1 MNAIKNLK
9 IGGRVQT
16 LLALQAAI
24 MIILAAVA
32 ILTMQKIGNELTD
45 IAEEDIPLTEI
56 LQAVTVHQLEQAIQT
71 ERAIAIASAKTGHA
85 VNDIVEVEKRFTALA
100 NKVDGEIKEAEKIAE
115 HGSIHSHSAAG
126 REKFKSVL
134 ERLKVIEKEH
144 ATFDE
149 HALDL
154 ISRVKAGELD
164 GIEVLE
170 KQVHEEEEN
179 LDHAV
184 ETLLE
189 EVSKFTQDAARTA
202 LKDEQQGLMILMIV
216 AGVGIV
222 LGVGFGIAISRSIVK
237 PVGDITDAMERLSE
251 GNLEVETPQSRFNDE
266 VATMRNALEVFREKS
281 RKAVEAEALAAETR
295 ERQQERQS
303 EINQLIGIFGASI
316 GGIFDLISHSSSS
329 MVEKSNGMREDA
341 ANTLQLSESVLGEA
355 DQTSSIAQQLSA
367 ATEELAASIAEIA
380 QQATNSLNVATN
392 AKSEAER
399 SADEVEALTDAA
411 ERIGEVVQLIT
422 DIAEQTNLLALNATI
437 EAARAGDAG
446 KGFAVVA
453 SEVKNLAD
461 QTSKATAG
469 ITEHVNSIR
478 RASEASAKSIS
489 DISTTINQVS
499 EFSSGI
505 ASAITQ
511 QESTTQEISRSV
523 VELANR
529 SSSVSESMGAV
540 RERAEDT
547 DQQSS
552 YISDSAGS
560 LNGEAVSLASEVS
573 VFLEAIRNV
582 GDEES
587 GASFT
592 AMAVNLDG
600 RISRDGNPPMA
611 CTITEISCSH
621 ATIMP
626 AFDGNAGSS
635 VSLEVTAFDGAID
648 ARIAEQG
655 NGQTTVQL
663 PLNHEHLARMRGN
676 IDGLRQAAE

>member
-9 IGGRVQT
+9 IGGRVQS
-16 LLALQAAI
+16 LLVLQATI
-24 MIILAAVA
+24 MIVVAAVA
-32 ILTMQKIGNELTD
+32 ILTMQKIGNEFTD

-56 LQAVTVHQLEQAIQT
+56 PQAVTVHQLEQAIQT
-71 ERAIAIASAKTGHA
+71 ERAIAVAAAKTGHA

-144 ATFDE
+144 ATFDD

-154 ISRVKAGELD
+154 IRRIKEGELA
-164 GIEVLE
+164 GIEDLE

-184 ETLLE
+184 ESLLE
-189 EVSKFTQDAARTA
+189 EVSKFTEQAARTA

-341 ANTLQLSESVLGEA
+341 ANTLQLSESVLGE
-355 DQTSSIAQQLSA
+355 
-367 ATEELAASIAEIA
+367 
-380 QQATNSLNVATN
+380 
-392 AKSEAER
+392 
-399 SADEVEALTDAA
+399 
-411 ERIGEVVQLIT
+411 VVQLIT

-547 DQQSS
+547 YHQSS
-552 YISDSAGS
+552 FISDSAGS

-600 RISRDGNPPMA
+600 RISRDGTPPMA

>member
-71 ERAIAIASAKTGHA
+71 ERAIAVASAKTGHA
-85 VNDIVEVEKRFTALA
+85 VNDITEVEKRFTELA
-100 NKVDGEIKEAEKIAE
+100 KQVDSEIKEAERIAE
-115 HGSIHSHSAAG
+115 HGSIHSHSEAG

-184 ETLLE
+184 ESLLE
-189 EVSKFTQDAARTA
+189 EVSKFT
-202 LKDEQQGLMILMIV
+202 
-216 AGVGIV
+216 
-222 LGVGFGIAISRSIVK
+222 
-237 PVGDITDAMERLSE
+237 
-251 GNLEVETPQSRFNDE
+251 E
-266 VATMRNALEVFREKS
+266 VATMRQTLEVFREKS
-281 RKAVEAEALAAETR
+281 RKANEAETLAAATR
-295 ERQQERQS
+295 ERQQERQN

-329 MVEKSNGMREDA
+329 MVDKSNGMREDA
-341 ANTLQLSESVLGEA
+341 ANTLQLSESVLCEA

-392 AKSEAER
+392 AQSEAER
-399 SADEVEALTDAA
+399 SAEEVEALTDAA

-461 QTSKATAG
+461 QTSKVTAG

-489 DISTTINQVS
+489 DISMTINQVS

-529 SSSVSESMGAV
+529 SSSVSESMGAL

-547 DQQSS
+547 DRQSS
-552 YISDSAGS
+552 FISDSAGS

-573 VFLEAIRNV
+573 VFLDAIRNV
-582 GDEES
+582 GDEET

-600 RISRDGNPPMA
+600 RISRDGTPPMA

-626 AFDGNAGSS
+626 AFDGNSGSS

-663 PLNHEHLARMRGN
+663 PLNHKHLARMRGN
-676 IDGLRQAAE
+676 IEGLRQAAE